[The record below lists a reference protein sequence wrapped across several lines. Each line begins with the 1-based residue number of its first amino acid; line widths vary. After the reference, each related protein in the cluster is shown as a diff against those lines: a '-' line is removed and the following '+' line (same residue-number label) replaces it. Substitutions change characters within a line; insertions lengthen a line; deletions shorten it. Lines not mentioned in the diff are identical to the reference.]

1 MKVKTVGEMVELAK
15 NLDHFFF
22 VADISDAEQY
32 GSCVINESGI
42 FKCDKGLERYIDFEE
57 YNQNRL

>member
-1 MKVKTVGEMVELAK
+1 MNWQKTLTIS
-15 NLDHFFF
+15 FF

-32 GSCVINESGI
+32 GSCVINESGV

-57 YNQNRL
+57 YNQDRL